1 MSPAVTRPSRERPLP
16 GVQTPDEALN
26 AAAELVDCHGL
37 TRAALRSAGARS
49 DLRSVAAALDAAHIA
64 AGGTRAGTWRRVSD
78 DAYWALVEEAGID
91 ADPATASRE
100 DLAKALA
107 QWAHPL
113 DASAVAAAMRSA
125 ADSWAA
131 GRRPVTARTAALGRL
146 ESAAQAL
153 NVAVGD
159 YIGALDAAFLAG
171 ATVTEASDAATMTRP
186 DEPWADAL
194 GGVAALAAV
203 AVIGRTEPSN
213 LPLSFWKLGQLTV
226 DPIGSS
232 ADLAQRAALKV
243 ARIDWALHQP
253 SDSALD
259 AAQAAIDAALDT
271 EHGTLDDVGLNA
283 LADIGEIHSHD
294 LAVAGA
300 DAALAAATAS
310 NPLAT
315 DSDDELGYGAES
327 HLEAAL
333 LAAAAAAALAAYAAS
348 VADRAGDAAPG
359 SDRYNLISFADAA
372 AHDRHSRQRKRDR
385 AARRERK

>member
-1 MSPAVTRPSRERPLP
+1 MARPSEMRPLP
-16 GVQTPDEALN
+16 GMQTPDEALN
-26 AAAELVDCHGL
+26 AAAEMVDCHGL
-37 TRAALRSAGARS
+37 TTAALRSAGARS
-49 DLRSVAAALDAAHIA
+49 NLRSVAAALDAAHIA
-64 AGGTRAGTWRRVSD
+64 AGGTRTGTWRRVSD

-91 ADPATASRE
+91 ADPATASSE

-107 QWAHPL
+107 QWARPL

-131 GRRPVTARTAALGRL
+131 GRRPVTARTAALDRL

-153 NVAVGD
+153 NAAVGA

-171 ATVTEASDAATMTRP
+171 ATVTEVSDAATMTRP

-194 GGVAALAAV
+194 GGVAALAAA
-203 AVIGRTEPSN
+203 AVIGRTELSN
-213 LPLSFWKLGQLTV
+213 LPLSFWKLDQLNV
-226 DPIGSS
+226 DPIGGS
-232 ADLAQRAALKV
+232 ASIALSAALTV
-243 ARIDWALHQP
+243 ARIDWPLHRL
-253 SDSALD
+253 SDGAVD

-271 EHGTLDDVGLNA
+271 EHGTLLDDVGLNA

-300 DAALAAATAS
+300 DAALAAVTAS
-310 NPLAT
+310 NPPAT
-315 DSDDELGYGAES
+315 DPDTELSYGAES
-327 HLEAAL
+327 HLDAAL

-372 AHDRHSRQRKRDR
+372 AHDRYSRQRKRDR